1 MILALLSLL
10 RAEEPS
16 VPATPAAS
24 EPVPAAEPA
33 PAEPAPAA
41 PSEPAKVPPPKNS
54 FVLGGQTFQT
64 NGELRWI
71 ANMPPAQLPV
81 GISGEKLGQNFVVD
95 QRIRLGLLTRTEAS
109 VWTAEADLFTSQIVG
124 DTWDIAGSEDQ
135 RHRERLGIAGADS
148 FKARKL
154 SLDLTTDIGTFN
166 FGLQTSY
173 WGLGMVANDGAHDPV
188 FGRNDFGDRVL
199 RVRYNTRVVER
210 LVVVAAADL
219 VVEDDTA
226 SLQASQ
232 YAWQLVGALVWAEP
246 QALRVGIYGVYR
258 DQLEADLRR
267 RTRVAVLDGYIESPF
282 HLGRFPAS
290 AGAEVALISG
300 GTDRSS
306 SYNAR
311 NGLAVLSQG
320 ALGYLKVADP
330 KERFGLRLRAGY
342 ASGDGNPDDGMSRDF
357 SFDRDLD
364 VGMVLFDEVGGAL
377 EAGAYAELTDPEN
390 TGHPPDGVDATVTE
404 GAFRRA
410 TFVQP
415 VVELHPLRFL
425 DLRVGYLAAW
435 ATAPIAQPYAT
446 YRNGGVPTNV
456 AGETTSGYWLGS
468 EVDVRAKV
476 GDVPVRMGPTT
487 FVPAV
492 ILDFGY
498 AMPAADLG
506 VGSSAILGRATAQI
520 RW

>member
-10 RAEEPS
+10 HAEE
-16 VPATPAAS
+16 VPAPEVTESAPPA
-24 EPVPAAEPA
+24 A
-33 PAEPAPAA
+33 PAESAPAA
-41 PSEPAKVPPPKNS
+41 PAKSPPPKNA
-54 FVLGGQTFQT
+54 FVLDGQTFQT
-64 NGELRWI
+64 HGELRWI

-81 GISGEKLGQNFVVD
+81 GISGEKLGQSFVVD
-95 QRIRLGLLTRTEAS
+95 QRVRLGIATRTDTS
-109 VWTAEADLFTSQIVG
+109 VWTAEADLFTGQIVG

-135 RHRERLGIAGADS
+135 RHRERLGIASADS

-154 SLDLTTDIGTFN
+154 SLDLNTGIGTFN
-166 FGLQTSY
+166 FGLQTSH
-173 WGLGMVANDGAHDPV
+173 WGLGMIANDGAHDPV

-199 RVRYNTRVVER
+199 RARYNTRVVDR

-226 SLQASQ
+226 SLAQSQ
-232 YAWQLVGALVWAEP
+232 FAWQVVGAMVWAQP
-246 QALRVGIYGVYR
+246 DALRVGIYGVYR
-258 DQLEADLRR
+258 DQLEADQRR

-282 HLGRFPAS
+282 RIGRFPAS
-290 AGAEVALISG
+290 AGVEVALVSG
-300 GTDRSS
+300 STDRSS

-320 ALGYLKVADP
+320 ALGYLQISDP
-330 KERFGLRLRAGY
+330 KERYGLTLRAGF

-357 SFDRDLD
+357 AFDRDLD

-404 GAFRRA
+404 GAFRRGS
-410 TFVQP
+410 FIQP
-415 VVELHPLRFL
+415 VVDLRPLKFL

-435 ATAPIAQPYAT
+435 SAAPIAQPYAT

-468 EVDVRAKV
+468 EVDVRATV
-476 GDVPVRMGPTT
+476 GDVPVNLGPTS
-487 FVPAV
+487 FLPAV

-498 AMPAADLG
+498 AMPSPQLG
-506 VGSSAILGRATAQI
+506 VGKSAILGRATAQI